1 MEKLVSSWNNV
12 QTVPEKYIF
21 PPEKRPGNVTF
32 NASKSIPVIDL
43 EAIAISQDR
52 DATIQKILKAGQDY
66 GFFQVINHGVA
77 EDLMNDTMSV
87 FKEFFELPE
96 EDKTSFYCED
106 AMRNNHCMLYTSSLL
121 YATEDVHLWRDNL
134 RNSCHPLEE
143 CIQHWPQKPTRYRHV
158 VGAYATEVKKLAAT
172 ILELL
177 CEGLGLE
184 SGHFGGKLSEIP
196 SLLVNH
202 YPPCP
207 DPSLTLGV
215 SEHCDPNLI
224 TILQQESDVFGLQVL
239 KNGEWI
245 GVEPISNAFV
255 VNMGYQ
261 MQIISNN
268 KLRSVEH
275 RAVTN
280 SEKARTSVA
289 MFFIPNGDSI
299 VEPAKALVDPRN
311 PAIYKSFQY
320 KEFMSHFLKK
330 TGGTDVALEAFK
342 LQAN

>member
-1 MEKLVSSWNNV
+1 LQICIYGLTIILDTLISLKIVVCPDFM
-12 QTVPEKYIF
+12 YI
-21 PPEKRPGNVTF
+21 
-32 NASKSIPVIDL
+32 SVI
-43 EAIAISQDR
+43 
-52 DATIQKILKAGQDY
+52 
-66 GFFQVINHGVA
+66 F
-77 EDLMNDTMSV
+77 
-87 FKEFFELPE
+87 
-96 EDKTSFYCED
+96 
-106 AMRNNHCMLYTSSLL
+106 
-121 YATEDVHLWRDNL
+121 
-134 RNSCHPLEE
+134 
-143 CIQHWPQKPTRYRHV
+143 YRHV

-224 TILQQESDVFGLQVL
+224 TILQQDSDVFGLQVL

-261 MQIISNN
+261 MQVNSRLSFLFFVHGSESVKRQIICTQ
-268 KLRSVEH
+268 L
-275 RAVTN
+275 
-280 SEKARTSVA
+280 EKS
-289 MFFIPNGDSI
+289 
-299 VEPAKALVDPRN
+299 
-311 PAIYKSFQY
+311 
-320 KEFMSHFLKK
+320 
-330 TGGTDVALEAFK
+330 
-342 LQAN
+342 